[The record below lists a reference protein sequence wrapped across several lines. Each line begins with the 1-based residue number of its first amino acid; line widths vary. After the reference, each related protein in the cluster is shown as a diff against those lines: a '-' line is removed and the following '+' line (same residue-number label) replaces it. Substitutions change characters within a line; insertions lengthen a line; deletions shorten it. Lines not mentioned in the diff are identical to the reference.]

1 MTKNG
6 VVASSYSVT
15 RKGNSE
21 PQKIR
26 LTGQIARRKWL
37 SVETCL
43 WDDELPGFGLRL
55 YKSGKRSWFVRF
67 VDRGR
72 ARAWTI
78 GSIDKV
84 SAEDAREAA
93 RRRLKE
99 VALRGLPS
107 KPKRE
112 KAAAAVVTFANL
124 VEQFLKDRPF
134 SWKPSTEA
142 SNRSTLRKV
151 LLPTFGEMPVAAM
164 RKQDVM
170 QWRDEMADRP
180 GSYNRVVAVLSAVM
194 QYAEKLGLRKRG
206 SNPAKGLPQYRRE
219 PIQRFLDPAEYG
231 RLHRRLGACDD
242 VYMVSAIRLL
252 IHTGARSSEIAR
264 LKWGEVSVGRLELA
278 DSKTGAKTILLSRQA
293 AAILEALPRGAD
305 DELVFKGTKG
315 QPANLSYFWSGMR
328 RNAGLPDVRLHDLRH
343 SYASIAIQ
351 NGISLDAI
359 GRLLGHALPE
369 TTERYA
375 HLTDQNIVD
384 AAESVGGSIC
394 TLMGWANAAL

>member
-1 MTKNG
+1 MTITR

-15 RKGNSE
+15 RKGKPE
-21 PQKIR
+21 PQKIL
-26 LTGQIARRKWL
+26 LTGQVARRKWQGQ
-37 SVETCL
+37 ETCL
-43 WDDELPGFGLRL
+43 WDTEIPGFGLRL
-55 YKSGKRSWFVRF
+55 YATGRKSWFVRF
-67 VDRGR
+67 VERGR
-72 ARAWTI
+72 ARNWTI
-78 GSIDKV
+78 GAVETV

-112 KAAAAVVTFANL
+112 GVPATVVSFADL

-134 SWKPSTEA
+134 AWKASTEA
-142 SNRSTLRKV
+142 SNGYMIRTA
-151 LLPTFGEMPVAAM
+151 LLPAFGTMAVSTI

-170 QWRDEMADRP
+170 KWRDAMADRP
-180 GSYNRVVAVLSAVM
+180 GAYNRYVAVLNTVM
-194 QYAEKLGLRKRG
+194 QYAEKLGIRKRG
-206 SNPAKGLPQYRRE
+206 SNPAKSLPRYRRE
-219 PIQRFLDPAEYG
+219 PMQRFLETAEYR
-231 RLHRRLGACDD
+231 RLHQRLEVCDD
-242 VYMVSAIRLL
+242 VYMVSAVRLL

-264 LKWGEVSVGRLELA
+264 LKWGEVSAARLELA

-293 AAILEALPRGAD
+293 AAVLEALPRGAD

-328 RNAGLPDVRLHDLRH
+328 RTAGLPDVRLHDLRH

-351 NGISLDAI
+351 NGISLESI

-375 HLTDQNIVD
+375 HLTDQNIIE
-384 AAESVGGSIC
+384 AAETVGGSIFQ
-394 TLMGWANAAL
+394 LMGWADAAL